1 MPSCAG
7 LTAGAARLRPPWE
20 VIHKFKVAADCA
32 TAMVRARRVMLVV
45 RGRAC
50 TVGGEA
56 EDHGAVGDGGDRLSG
71 LVAGRRERSGYSYA
85 HWELAGSDLPGCSPS
100 RMACQNVNSG
110 SVFLPHSAMYRI
122 TGSHLSIIANRA
134 SSLGS
139 DVSPLSI

>member
-7 LTAGAARLRPPWE
+7 LSVGAARLRPPWE
-20 VIHKFKVAADCA
+20 VIHKLKVAADCA

-71 LVAGRRERSGYSYA
+71 LVAGRRNGPERS
-85 HWELAGSDLPGCSPS
+85 WVAG
-100 RMACQNVNSG
+100 
-110 SVFLPHSAMYRI
+110 AMGGG
-122 TGSHLSIIANRA
+122 TFH
-134 SSLGS
+134 
-139 DVSPLSI
+139 

>member
-7 LTAGAARLRPPWE
+7 LSVGAARLRPPWE
-20 VIHKFKVAADCA
+20 VIHKLKVAADCA

-85 HWELAGSDLPGCSPS
+85 HWELAGTQPGDFWGGWVKWVC
-100 RMACQNVNSG
+100 RTELTAE
-110 SVFLPHSAMYRI
+110 A
-122 TGSHLSIIANRA
+122 A
-134 SSLGS
+134 
-139 DVSPLSI
+139 DVGHDPFGE